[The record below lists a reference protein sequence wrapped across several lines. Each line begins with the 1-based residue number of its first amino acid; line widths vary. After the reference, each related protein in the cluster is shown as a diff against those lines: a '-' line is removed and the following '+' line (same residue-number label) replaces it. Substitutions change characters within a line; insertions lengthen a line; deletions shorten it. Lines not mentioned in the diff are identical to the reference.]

1 MENKIQMFVC
11 AVIMAWSGHQNQRRL
26 KYGNKATMEML
37 GQTPLRLTILRS
49 YTGKLLGNANARQVF
64 SVSYAWALESSTVM
78 W

>member
-1 MENKIQMFVC
+1 
-11 AVIMAWSGHQNQRRL
+11 
-26 KYGNKATMEML
+26 MEML

-64 SVSYAWALESSTVM
+64 SVSYAWALESSTAM